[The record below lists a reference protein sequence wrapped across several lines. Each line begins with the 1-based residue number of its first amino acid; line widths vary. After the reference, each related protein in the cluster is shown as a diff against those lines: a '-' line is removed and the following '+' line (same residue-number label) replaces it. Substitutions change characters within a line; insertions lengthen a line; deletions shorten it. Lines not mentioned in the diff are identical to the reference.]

1 MLRKHSKRLSELGRK
16 LFFICLGSALIAF
29 AMINVH
35 DSAKIT
41 EGGILGLTLFL
52 KNVFG
57 ISQTIT
63 APLLDALCFAFAISL
78 FGKTFLKASLLAAFS
93 YSFFLNLFERIGP
106 VLPNFYQLPWL
117 ASLIG
122 GMFVGFGCSL
132 VLTQGAASGGDDAL
146 VLVISKKSGMK
157 MSKIFVI
164 ADVTILALSLI
175 YIPFTRLIWSLL
187 TTVVSSTIIGQFEV
201 YIPKSKPI
209 KVSAAKCKQLAK
221 VTAH

>member
-35 DSAKIT
+35 DPAKIT

-57 ISQTIT
+57 ISQTIS

-78 FGKTFLKASLLAAFS
+78 FGKNFLKASLVATLS
-93 YSFFLNLFERIGP
+93 YSFFLDVFESIGP
-106 VLPNFYQLPWL
+106 VLPNLYQLPWL
-117 ASLIG
+117 ASLVG
-122 GMFVGFGCSL
+122 GMFVGFGCCL
-132 VLTQGAASGGDDAL
+132 VLTQGGASGGDDAL
-146 VLVISKKSGMK
+146 VLVLSKKTGLK
-157 MSKIFVI
+157 MSKIFII

-175 YIPFTRLIWSLL
+175 YIPYTRLIWSLL

-201 YIPKSKPI
+201 YIPQNKAVKAPI
-209 KVSAAKCKQLAK
+209 GKRKELAK
-221 VTAH
+221 VTAA